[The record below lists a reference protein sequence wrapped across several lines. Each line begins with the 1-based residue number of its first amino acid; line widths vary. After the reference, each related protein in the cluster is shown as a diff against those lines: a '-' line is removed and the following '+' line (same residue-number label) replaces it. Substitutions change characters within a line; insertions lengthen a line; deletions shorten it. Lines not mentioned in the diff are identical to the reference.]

1 MIDLAVFISQADHCV
16 TSECV
21 EFAHLSA
28 GIWVF
33 IEKKINFK
41 YELSFQYTVKNYRN
55 SITVI
60 TVNS

>member
-21 EFAHLSA
+21 DFAYLSD

-33 IEKKINFK
+33 IEKKIDFV
-41 YELSFQYTVKNYRN
+41 SRD
-55 SITVI
+55 
-60 TVNS
+60 

>member
-21 EFAHLSA
+21 DFAHLSA

-33 IEKKINFK
+33 IEKKKTSNMN
-41 YELSFQYTVKNYRN
+41 LVSNTL
-55 SITVI
+55 
-60 TVNS
+60 

>member
-21 EFAHLSA
+21 DFAHLSD

-33 IEKKINFK
+33 IEKKKVI
-41 YELSFQYTVKNYRN
+41 YELSFQYTVKNYHN

>member
-21 EFAHLSA
+21 DFAHLSA

-33 IEKKINFK
+33 IEIKKVI
-41 YELSFQYTVKNYRN
+41 YELSF
-55 SITVI
+55 
-60 TVNS
+60 

>member
-21 EFAHLSA
+21 DFAHLSA

-33 IEKKINFK
+33 IEKKMNLVF
-41 YELSFQYTVKNYRN
+41 RD
-55 SITVI
+55 
-60 TVNS
+60 